1 MSVCVANHARFEF
14 VGMIMLPDI
23 NRNALL
29 ESGSS
34 ENNENL
40 SETTIPVAKTDL
52 VVKGNI
58 CCY

>member
-1 MSVCVANHARFEF
+1 MSVCVANQARLEF

-34 ENNENL
+34 
-40 SETTIPVAKTDL
+40 
-52 VVKGNI
+52 
-58 CCY
+58 